1 MSEIAASSSSS
12 CAATSSHRGSS
23 TTTASQGG
31 SSSGP
36 LPSGAEVL
44 TAWLKHAAY
53 VRVDGRKYLVLESV
67 PFDDLDTGLA
77 YEELVPF
84 FATQR
89 EVIGLVLVEVPEWE
103 QQKLRAALAVDPIT
117 RHATVDEAIALI
129 TDPRS
134 SEPVHVA
141 AADVLPDTRQ
151 RLLDLKVEFLSRDE
165 VRQRAAA
172 AAAPPARDDEAA
184 LPPRK
189 RMRACACGSTATL
202 RIAADAAGTWEA
214 IDGAQ
219 VGRGSAGRLP
229 PFPALCGDDGGVDVA
244 VCIDCGR
251 IIGYDAAAT
260 RAVLARAIPPA
271 ENT

>member
-1 MSEIAASSSSS
+1 MSE
-12 CAATSSHRGSS
+12 TSS

-44 TAWLKHAAY
+44 AAWLKHAAY

-84 FATQR
+84 FATQS

-103 QQKLRAALAVDPIT
+103 QQKLRAALAVDPIR

-151 RLLDLKVEFLSRDE
+151 RLLDLCLLYTSPSPRD
-165 VRQRAAA
+165 
-172 AAAPPARDDEAA
+172 
-184 LPPRK
+184 
-189 RMRACACGSTATL
+189 S
-202 RIAADAAGTWEA
+202 
-214 IDGAQ
+214 
-219 VGRGSAGRLP
+219 
-229 PFPALCGDDGGVDVA
+229 
-244 VCIDCGR
+244 
-251 IIGYDAAAT
+251 
-260 RAVLARAIPPA
+260 
-271 ENT
+271 

>member
-1 MSEIAASSSSS
+1 MSAASST
-12 CAATSSHRGSS
+12 A
-23 TTTASQGG
+23 TASAGGDSSAGGG
-31 SSSGP
+31 SSGPRRSP
-36 LPSGAEVL
+36 LPSGSEVL
-44 TAWLKHAAY
+44 AAWLKHAAY
-53 VRVDGRKYLVLESV
+53 VASDDGQQYLVLESV
-67 PFDDLDTGLA
+67 PFDDSEVGIA
-77 YEELVPF
+77 YDELVPF

-89 EVIGLVLVEVPEWE
+89 QLVGLALVEVPEWE
-103 QQKLRAALAVDPIT
+103 QQKLRAALAVDPIG

-151 RLLDLKVEFLSRDE
+151 RLLELKVDFLSRAE
-165 VRQRAAA
+165 VQQRSAAA
-172 AAAPPARDDEAA
+172 AAAPARDEAA

-189 RMRACACGSTATL
+189 RSRACACGSTATL